1 MHCAL
6 DSLDFPVLFFSHFSL
21 FLLDESGCFFD
32 RCSLER
38 LLVDLFPLHIYRYFY
53 SVIVLSDV
61 LVCFNETVHVVLP
74 PLLLSIESF
83 QFIHSQMSLSTI

>member
-1 MHCAL
+1 MVFVCFNNQSIDEIHGVHCTI
-6 DSLDFPVLFFSHFSL
+6 PVVAVVVFFS
-21 FLLDESGCFFD
+21 LLDESGCFFD

-61 LVCFNETVHVVLP
+61 LVCFTKPCVYMIQ
-74 PLLLSIESF
+74 LLLLLLLFS
-83 QFIHSQMSLSTI
+83 